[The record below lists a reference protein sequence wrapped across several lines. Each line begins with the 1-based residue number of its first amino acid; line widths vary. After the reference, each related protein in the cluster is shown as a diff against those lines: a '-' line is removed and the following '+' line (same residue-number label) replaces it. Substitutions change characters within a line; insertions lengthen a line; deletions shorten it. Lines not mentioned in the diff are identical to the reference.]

1 MNLITLRDVSLSFG
15 LAALLDRV
23 NLQISQGERI
33 CLLGR
38 NGAGKSSLLKL
49 LGGQLHADSG
59 DLEIRRGTV
68 ITMMSQEV
76 PVGLHG
82 SNYHVIAGGLGKAGE
97 LLEAYHSLSGRAEQL
112 DQPGLDELHRLHDQI
127 DAENGWNA
135 HQRINTVI
143 SKLSLDADTNFASQS
158 GGQQRR
164 VLLGRAL
171 VRDPDVLLL
180 DEPTNHLDIA
190 MIDWLEEFLLGST
203 VTLLFISHDRRF
215 IQRLASR
222 VLELDRGRLM
232 DWDCDYATYRK
243 RRQQL
248 EEAELKQEAE
258 QDRKLAAEEV
268 WIRKGIQARRTR
280 NEGRV
285 RALKK
290 LRAERSARRSRT
302 GQVSMDIQQSA
313 KSGRIVIETEN
324 LSFAYQGKAIVR
336 DLSLTVMR
344 GDRIGLL
351 GPNGVGKT
359 TLLRLLL
366 GELEPD
372 SGSVRHGTRL
382 EIAYFD
388 QQRAQLDENA
398 SVIENLGHGSDH
410 ILINGKPRH
419 LISYLQ
425 DFLFAPER
433 ARSPVNALSGGE
445 RNRLLLARLFSRPSN
460 VLVMDEPT
468 NDLDID
474 TLDLLEEKL
483 ADYSGTLLLIS
494 HDRSFL
500 DNVVTSTLSFEGN
513 GLVREY
519 VGGYD
524 DWLRQR
530 EKTVT
535 KPTAAPE
542 TAANAPVSADKPAT
556 AGEKPRPVKLSY
568 KLQRELDQLPG
579 RIEQLETDLETLQSS
594 MMQGDYFSQDKAVIA
609 ADKARMDE
617 IEQELAVAYAR
628 WDELE
633 ASGG

>member
-15 LAALLDRV
+15 LPALLDRI
-23 NLQISQGERI
+23 NLKISQGERI

-49 LGGQLHADSG
+49 LDGQLHVDSG
-59 DLEIRRGTV
+59 ELEIRRGTV
-68 ITMMSQEV
+68 ITRMSQEV
-76 PVGLHG
+76 PAGMDG
-82 SNYHVIAGGLGKAGE
+82 SNYQVIAGGLGATGRS
-97 LLEAYHSLSGRAEQL
+97 LERYHQLSAKAEQL
-112 DQPGLDELHRLHDQI
+112 DQQGLDTLHKLHDQI
-127 DAENGWNA
+127 DANDGWNA
-135 HQRINTVI
+135 HQRISTVL
-143 SKLSLDADTNFASQS
+143 SRLSLDADTPFASQS

-180 DEPTNHLDIA
+180 DEPTNHLDID
-190 MIDWLEEFLLGST
+190 MIGWLEEFLLASK

-215 IQRLASR
+215 IQRLANR
-222 VLELDRGRLM
+222 VLELDRGSLT
-232 DWDCDYATYRK
+232 DWDCDYTTYRK
-243 RRQQL
+243 RRQQQI
-248 EEAELKQEAE
+248 EAELKQEAE

-290 LRAERSARRSRT
+290 LRAERSARRNRT
-302 GQVSMDIQQSA
+302 GQTAMNIQQSG
-313 KSGRIVIETEN
+313 KSGRIVIEADK
-324 LSFAYQGKAIVR
+324 LSFAYDGQPVVR
-336 DLSLTVMR
+336 DFSLTVMR

-372 SGSVRHGTRL
+372 SGTVRHGTRL
-382 EIAYFD
+382 DIAYFD
-388 QQRAQLDENA
+388 QQRAQLDENS

-410 ILINGKPRH
+410 IDINGQPRH

-425 DFLFAPER
+425 DFLFAPDR

-483 ADYSGTLLLIS
+483 AEYSGTLLLIS

-500 DNVVTSTLSFEGN
+500 DNVVTSTLSFEG
-513 GLVREY
+513 GGVIREF
-519 VGGYD
+519 VGGYE

-530 EKTVT
+530 PDRQSPAPSTEAE
-535 KPTAAPE
+535 AAEP
-542 TAANAPVSADKPAT
+542 AAGRPVVQDKPRT
-556 AGEKPRPVKLSY
+556 QKLSY

-579 RIEQLETDLETLQSS
+579 RIEKLEAEQESLQSA
-594 MMQGDYFSQDKAVIA
+594 MIEPDYFNNDKAAIA
-609 ADKARMDE
+609 ADKSRLGE
-617 IEQELAVAYAR
+617 IEQALSIAYAR